1 MPVTGIAMTH
11 TARIGTI
18 PASFSLPWSNRVKS
32 IAGSIAGSIPAC
44 PQIEGVTATAMRLAL
59 KRV

>member
-1 MPVTGIAMTH
+1 MPVTGIAMTL

-32 IAGSIAGSIPAC
+32 IAGSIPAC
-44 PQIEGVTATAMRLAL
+44 PQIEGVTATAMRLVL